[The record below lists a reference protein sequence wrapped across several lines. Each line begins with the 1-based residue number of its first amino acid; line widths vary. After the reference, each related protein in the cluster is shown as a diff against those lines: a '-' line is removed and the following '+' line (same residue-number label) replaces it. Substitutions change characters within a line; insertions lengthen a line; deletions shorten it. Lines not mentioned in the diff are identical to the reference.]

1 MSDQAEEPRAARPVT
16 IYDVAEAAGVSAS
29 TVSRTFSRPGR
40 VSARTARHVHEVAER
55 VGYHADP
62 TLSPVRRSTRMIALA
77 VADITNPTY
86 FGIIRGAEAAA
97 SERGYALVVVDTQ
110 ESGAR
115 EHQHVTQLLPSLEG
129 LVLAGPR
136 VPDRQLRTLAKQV
149 PLVLV
154 NRAATGVLGVV
165 PDNPRGIRRAV
176 EHLAGLGHVRLAYA
190 AGPEGAWTDGIR
202 WRAMREVALELGL
215 TVIRVGPNAPTV
227 SDGFAAGDAVQQ
239 SRATAVVAYNDMIA
253 IGLQRSLLERGVRVP
268 EQISIVGIDNTM
280 SGGLVTPSLTSIGAA
295 MLSLGELAVANVI
308 AVGAGVRW
316 SSDRPLTVP
325 MRLVVRDSTGPAPG

>member
-1 MSDQAEEPRAARPVT
+1 MSDQAKEPPAARPVT
-16 IYDVAEAAGVSAS
+16 IYDVAAAAGVSAS

-62 TLSPVRRSTRMIALA
+62 TLSSVRRSTRMIALA

-176 EHLAGLGHVRLAYA
+176 EHLADLGHVRLAYA
-190 AGPEGAWTDGIR
+190 AGPDGAWTDGIR

-215 TVIRVGPNAPTV
+215 TVARVGPNAPTV
-227 SDGFAAGDAVQQ
+227 SGGIGAADAVQQ

-253 IGLQRSLLERGVRVP
+253 IGIQRSLLDRGVDVP
-268 EQISIVGIDNTM
+268 GQVSIVGIDNTM
-280 SGGLVTPSLTSIGAA
+280 SAGLVTPSLTSIGAA

-325 MRLVVRDSTGPAPG
+325 MRLVVRDSTGPVP